1 MARGKNFVN
10 SKSTHGE
17 VSLRVSDP
25 LMADKIRAIC
35 KVKNCNLKIMMLEV
49 MPQVIEAI
57 EKQMKP
63 SELVNYYA
71 ALAEAQG
78 TAVLVQQM
86 EVKQ

>member
-1 MARGKNFVN
+1 MARGKTFVN

-63 SELVNYYA
+63 AELVNYYA

-78 TAVLVQQM
+78 MAVLVQQM
-86 EVKQ
+86 EVK

>member
-1 MARGKNFVN
+1 MARGKSFVN

-63 SELVNYYA
+63 AELVNYYA

-78 TAVLVQQM
+78 MAVLVQQM
-86 EVKQ
+86 EVK